1 MPPNAPEGVPTAVA
15 APIPVTTP
23 TEPPPTQSA
32 LRAMPALLEKPAG
45 APQLAKAVAV
55 KAVAKPATPHRAK
68 SLDDLIS
75 QIMASR

>member
-1 MPPNAPEGVPTAVA
+1 MGVAVPT
-15 APIPVTTP
+15 PVTSP
-23 TEPPPTQSA
+23 TEPPLTQSA
-32 LRAMPALLEKPAG
+32 LRAMPALLVKPAG
-45 APQLAKAVAV
+45 APQLAKAVPA